1 MDQQELIA
9 LVEEI
14 LEVDPGTVSMSD
26 DLENLGWDS
35 LANITFIAEV
45 DEKIGRTVGSSA
57 LADCSSVSDLWQL
70 VAPVQA

>member
-1 MDQQELIA
+1 MDQHELIA

-14 LEVDPGTVSMSD
+14 LEVDPGTVSITD
-26 DLENLGWDS
+26 DLDELGWDS

-45 DEKIGRTVGSSA
+45 DERTGRTIGSTA
-57 LADCSSVSDLWQL
+57 LADCSRVSELWQL